1 MPHGPLKIAA
11 DRANAGLLDE
21 VRALVA
27 TESSDRGRPDA
38 YVCRGAPTTDA
49 THVVVTG
56 LLDDAVDQWD
66 AAVPV
71 QSLAGALWIPPG
83 QDAGPAVAAWAAL
96 RMQTPTTPL
105 SDLTDNNQRALR
117 WSVAAATHVEHHTPG
132 DAQIDEAEIRTW
144 LEEQPQVRELGQAV
158 DRLGADNAEAA
169 LAGAERFREALAG
182 LDELGAM
189 PPASPPATFE
199 AALAEQLRQ
208 VQLSGLRRWR
218 TSKARERSCQECAS
232 AGRELAADRLRQ
244 LIEVRRGELAAQ
256 RRKELSHSAT
266 QQWLD
271 SAVSALAAL
280 TLPAQPDFDKSPR
293 SWTEDAPQPR
303 RYILVHPE
311 QSAVFAGAAGV
322 QVRALD
328 AVLPNTALC
337 LLVQSGF
344 SLPALR

>member
-11 DRANAGLLDE
+11 DPANAGLLDE
-21 VRALVA
+21 VRALVQ
-27 TESSDRGRPDA
+27 TEASPEGRPDA
-38 YVCRGAPTTDA
+38 YLCRGVPGHDA
-49 THVVVTG
+49 AHIVVVAE
-56 LLDDAVDQWD
+56 LDDAVDQWD

-83 QDAGPAVAAWAAL
+83 QDAAAAVAAWAAL

-132 DAQIDEAEIRTW
+132 DEQIDEAEIRAW

-169 LAGAERFREALAG
+169 LAGAERFRAALAS
-182 LDELGAM
+182 LDELGVM
-189 PPASPPATFE
+189 PPAPPQAAFE

-218 TSKARERSCQECAS
+218 SSKARELSCRETAT

-244 LIEVRRGELAAQ
+244 LIEVRRAELAAQ
-256 RRKELSHSAT
+256 RREEQSHSAA

-271 SAVSALAAL
+271 TTVKALAEL
-280 TLPAQPDFDKSPR
+280 TLPVEPDFDKSPR
-293 SWTEDAPQPR
+293 SWTQDAPQPR
-303 RYILVHPE
+303 RYILVNPE
-311 QSAVFAGAAGV
+311 HSDAFASVAGV

-328 AVLPNTALC
+328 VVLPDTALC